1 MKACFLVANHPPEA
15 WGGTEQVVV
24 ALARELRGLG
34 VEVVVV
40 SGSDAPHDGVDV
52 LREEFAGVVVHRV
65 PKRPDEWDRQGFV
78 RPRLHALVRALLAQE
93 RPDVLHVHSSASL
106 GLGLTPLARG
116 LGIPVVTT
124 FHDLWTTCARYFR
137 LPVPGVVCPEGV
149 EREPCV
155 RCVATDVGLPADE
168 VRAALAERDRLVRA
182 EVAAAGALTAPSATA
197 ARFVRECLPCAQPI
211 EVVPHGLLRA
221 VAAADRAAP
230 PQPGERLR
238 VGTFGGLVAEK
249 GVVELLDAV
258 AGLPV
263 ELRLSGRV
271 YHAELAARIASAQR
285 AGGGDLGA
293 HQPVALGERGA
304 HCVGGQPDVGR
315 DAAHARLALGA
326 RRAGHARDGQPAVA
340 RAGGPQ
346 VVERRHHRDAEFAR
360 ERREAKAERR
370 RRVHVQH
377 VGALLRQQRA
387 HERVEARPHEA
398 LAVPFVGPLRQA
410 VHDDAGELLA
420 QDVDAGVRFVAAA
433 DDDDL
438 DAEPAQL
445 AREGDYDLLG
455 AAPGLGRVVR
465 DEEEGLHDARS
476 SFRAAARCAR
486 SAALRAGSRRLRWP
500 ILSHSSHTRSCT
512 HTSIHR
518 PPNAPW
524 CLR

>member
-1 MKACFLVANHPPEA
+1 VKACFLVANHPPEA

-40 SGSDAPHDGVDV
+40 SGSDEPHAGVDV
-52 LREEFAGVVVHRV
+52 LREEFAGVVVHRL

-106 GLGLTPLARG
+106 GLGLAPLARE
-116 LGIPVVTT
+116 LGIPVVAT

-137 LPVPGVVCPEGV
+137 LPAAGVTCPTGA

-155 RCVATDVGLPADE
+155 RCVAADVGLPADA

-285 AGGGDLGA
+285 AG
-293 HQPVALGERGA
+293 V
-304 HCVGGQPDVGR
+304 DVLVHGPYTPADR
-315 DAAHARLALGA
+315 HP
-326 RRAGHARDGQPAVA
+326 ARDLHLAVFPSKCQETYGLVVDEA
-340 RAGGPQ
+340 LAHGVPVVCSDAG
-346 VVERRHHRDAEFAR
+346 AL
-360 ERREAKAERR
+360 AERR
-370 RRVHVQH
+370 GRGGVV
-377 VGALLRQQRA
+377 VTPLAGLSA
-387 HERVEARPHEA
+387 A
-398 LAVPFVGPLRQA
+398 LAELVGS
-410 VHDDAGELLA
+410 
-420 QDVDAGVRFVAAA
+420 
-433 DDDDL
+433 
-438 DAEPAQL
+438 PARL
-445 AREGDYDLLG
+445 
-455 AAPGLGRVVR
+455 
-465 DEEEGLHDARS
+465 
-476 SFRAAARCAR
+476 
-486 SAALRAGSRRLRWP
+486 AALRAAIPADLPTIAASAARHLAIYRS
-500 ILSHSSHTRSCT
+500 LS
-512 HTSIHR
+512 
-518 PPNAPW
+518 
-524 CLR
+524 